1 MGSSIVV
8 VRAAAAGGAGWCGG
22 KVKLARSLSC
32 LSSGCVW
39 HGSPVSGGIKVGKGH
54 GASIGTGST
63 SRATVPWVWSAG
75 QRTDAVDGGE
85 GDEDS
90 KGGQSEFWKALDS
103 NSLSRTGRARRHR
116 GMRVDADADVDV
128 GPLTCSHRP
137 YQPSSVDPP
146 PPSSRRYRRTE
157 REPP

>member
-90 KGGQSEFWKALDS
+90 KGGQSEFVAFF
-103 NSLSRTGRARRHR
+103 
-116 GMRVDADADVDV
+116 
-128 GPLTCSHRP
+128 
-137 YQPSSVDPP
+137 Y
-146 PPSSRRYRRTE
+146 
-157 REPP
+157 